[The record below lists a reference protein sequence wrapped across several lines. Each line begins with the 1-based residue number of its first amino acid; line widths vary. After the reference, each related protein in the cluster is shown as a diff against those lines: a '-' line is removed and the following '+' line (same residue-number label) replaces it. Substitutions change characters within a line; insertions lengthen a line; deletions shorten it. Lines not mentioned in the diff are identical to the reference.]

1 MAINYTVQTGDT
13 LFLIAQRYGT
23 TIERIVQANNIEN
36 PNMIMVGQVLVI
48 PVDEDDSGV
57 GDSQDAGGD
66 NASLRVGGLL
76 YTLTTDRRTYN
87 QGEPV
92 RITFTKRN
100 VSNRTIVLRY
110 RTSQR
115 FDLIIRRGT
124 EQREVWRWSAGRSFT
139 QATTN
144 VRLQPGERQ
153 VFRVTWDQRNNR
165 GQQVAAGNYTI
176 EGINVATGLANQSV
190 STSIR
195 IRQVAPTPTP
205 TPTAAPCADVNI
217 LTNPGFERWPN
228 RLSPPSGWSGSNLV
242 RSTRSSSGNYAAEMG
257 ANPSERAVLSQR
269 VDIEPGRI
277 YDLRW
282 QASEHVQSSVTG
294 RFILFVEIFYY
305 NRNGEFVG
313 RTEPRYSQE
322 NIPNN
327 RYQSFSLS
335 TGRVPAGARVAEVR
349 FTFEPSGNN
358 ANSVLID
365 QVDFRCRF

>member
-1 MAINYTVQTGDT
+1 MAISYTVQTGDT

-36 PNMIMVGQVLVI
+36 PDLIRVGQVLVI
-48 PVDEDDSGV
+48 PVDEDDNG
-57 GDSQDAGGD
+57 AGD
-66 NASLRVGGLL
+66 NQDTGNDNATMRVGGLL
-76 YTLTTDRRTYN
+76 YTITTDRRTYN
-87 QGEPV
+87 QGDPV

-100 VSNRTIVLRY
+100 ISNRTIVLRY

-115 FDLIIRRGT
+115 FDLIVRRGT
-124 EQREVWRWSAGRSFT
+124 EQREVWRWSAGRSFA
-139 QATTN
+139 QATAS

-153 VFRVTWDQRNNR
+153 VFRATWDQRNNR
-165 GQQVAAGNYTI
+165 GQQVAPGNYTI
-176 EGINVATGLANQSV
+176 EAVNVATGLANQSV
-190 STSIR
+190 SISIR
-195 IRQVAPTPTP
+195 IRQVAPTP

-228 RLSPPSGWSGSNLV
+228 RLSPPPGWTGSNLV
-242 RSTRSSSGNYAAEMG
+242 RSTRSFSGNYAAEMG
-257 ANPSERAVLSQR
+257 ANASERAVLAQR

-277 YDLRW
+277 YELSW
-282 QASEHVQSSVTG
+282 QASEHVQSRIAG

-313 RTEPRYSQE
+313 RTEPRYSQD

-327 RYQSFSLS
+327 RYQGFSLS